1 MVAIP
6 KVLNHRTWTLGVAE
20 EWEKGVAMEELPEK
34 CQDLLTDGQ
43 DRSTKEREEPRR
55 RASFQPGHHGAG
67 Q

>member
-1 MVAIP
+1 
-6 KVLNHRTWTLGVAE
+6 
-20 EWEKGVAMEELPEK
+20 MEELPEK
-34 CQDLLTDGQ
+34 WQDLLTDGQ